1 MTSDKG
7 IFIKNIYYMLAYAFQ
22 ILRQENYEKIA
33 AEEFEEA
40 QDLFA
45 AILASGVARQLKQ
58 GLYREYVTKQD
69 SLLVLRGKIDM
80 QGTMRNLLQK
90 KQSVACEFDEL
101 SEDNPLNRILKTTMQ
116 ILVRDKGVSQEH
128 KNALKRELVFFDGIS
143 TVAPGLI
150 RWDMLRYD
158 RNNKNYELL
167 MNICFFVIDGMLET
181 TERGEYRMAAFSDEH
196 MARLYERFILEY
208 YRRHYAYLDEVKAAE
223 VKWNLGEKQDESMIR
238 FLPAMQTDIY
248 LRRGEKVLILD
259 AKYYGKTLQTQFNK
273 STLHSGNLY
282 QIFTYVKN
290 EDRNNT
296 GNVSG
301 MLVYAKTDEE
311 ITPDCRFDMGGNEI
325 GAVTLDLN
333 RDFVEIAAQL
343 NRLANRYFA

>member
-1 MTSDKG
+1 MTSNKG

-101 SEDNPLNRILKTTMQ
+101 SEDNTLNRILKTT
-116 ILVRDKGVSQEH
+116 ILLLVRDKGVSQEH
-128 KNALKRELVFFDGIS
+128 KNKLKSELVFFDDVS
-143 TVAPGLI
+143 TTAPGLI
-150 RWDMLRYD
+150 RWDLLRYD

-167 MNICFFVIDGMLET
+167 MNICYFVIDGMLET
-181 TERGEYRMAAFSDEH
+181 TERGEYRMAAFSDDH
-196 MARLYERFILEY
+196 MARLYEKFILEY
-208 YRRHYAYLDEVKAAE
+208 YRRHHNYLDEVKSAAI
-223 VKWNLGEKQDESMIR
+223 KWNLGSDQDEAMIR
-238 FLPAMQTDIY
+238 FLPAMQSDVY
-248 LRRGEKVLILD
+248 LQLGEKVLILD
-259 AKYYGKTLQTQFNK
+259 AKYYGKTMQTQFDKN
-273 STLHSGNLY
+273 TLRSNNLY

-290 EDRNNT
+290 EDRHGS

-301 MLVYAKTDEE
+301 MLVYAKTDED
-311 ITPDCRFDMGGNEI
+311 ITPDCCFDIGGNRI

-333 RDFVEIAAQL
+333 RDFRDIAAQL
-343 NRLANRYFA
+343 DRLADRFLH